1 MLYGLSLL
9 VWFWCVRARKSRF
22 LALLGEVMDI
32 VLARGKVSL
41 DIMGH
46 LLVPVDCDCAK
57 WGGDSHAKTENMNDH
72 LKLVD

>member
-1 MLYGLSLL
+1 
-9 VWFWCVRARKSRF
+9 
-22 LALLGEVMDI
+22 MDI
-32 VLARGKVSL
+32 VLAGGKVSL

-57 WGGDSHAKTENMNDH
+57 WDGDSHAKTENMNDH